1 MRELEAQVEGESSQA
16 GSTRGSSLWDD
27 QDRAREV
34 MREIASLKEDIGV
47 VVGAEA
53 LFGDIQTSLEL
64 AVEADD
70 EELKRETIQLIAKL
84 EHEVGALEFRRM
96 MRGEFDKSDAIIEFN
111 GGSGGTEAQD
121 WALMLLRMYTRW
133 AERKGFSVEELDFQ
147 AGEVAGI
154 KSATL
159 LVRGPYAYGHL
170 RAEAGVH
177 RLVRISPFDSN
188 ARRHTSFASLSVA
201 PDIEE
206 EIEIDISETDLKI
219 DTYRSSGAGGQ
230 HVNKTDSAVRITHLP
245 SGIVVACQ
253 NERSQ
258 HKNKAR
264 ALKVLKAKLFERERL
279 IQEQKIEQVKGMR
292 QSIDFGSQVRSYVL
306 QPYRMVKDLRTQFE
320 TSDVEGVLDGEIDR
334 FIEAYLMSEK
344 S

>member
-1 MRELEAQVEGESSQA
+1 
-16 GSTRGSSLWDD
+16 
-27 QDRAREV
+27 
-34 MREIASLKEDIGV
+34 
-47 VVGAEA
+47 
-53 LFGDIQTSLEL
+53 
-64 AVEADD
+64 
-70 EELKRETIQLIAKL
+70 
-84 EHEVGALEFRRM
+84 M

-279 IQEQKIEQVKGMR
+279 IQEQKIEQVKGVR
-292 QSIDFGSQVRSYVL
+292 HSIDFGSQVRSYVL